1 MTSNRLKQCLQII
14 RRHGPLSQ
22 RGLAIEIGYDE
33 RQVRRWTLDSEHNVI
48 PAEVEQWLEKV
59 TAFYQSK
66 EMLKHIA
73 LVEKFYAENPPPA
86 RVRRKAA

>member
-33 RQVRRWTLDSEHNVI
+33 RQVRRWMLDSENSII
-48 PAEVEQWLEKV
+48 PGDVEEWVERV

-73 LVEKFYAENPPPA
+73 LVEKFHADNPPPV
-86 RVRRKAA
+86 RVRRKMA